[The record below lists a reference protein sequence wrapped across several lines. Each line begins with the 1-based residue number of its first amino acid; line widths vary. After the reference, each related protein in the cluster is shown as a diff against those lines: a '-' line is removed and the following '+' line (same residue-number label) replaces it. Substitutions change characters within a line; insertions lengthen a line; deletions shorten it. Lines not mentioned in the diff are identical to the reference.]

1 MSKKSNTSITNLQ
14 RDVIQIPATRIYSNR
29 NIPLSPNNSF
39 KKKDKDKDKND
50 FCMKKFSYIPKNP
63 SLLNNTEN
71 NIIDSNSHNFD
82 KKGEINSIFDVKK
95 LSKKTNG
102 ILISNFKKN
111 SKGNLFI
118 PNKRL
123 SPNRYQLNSDN
134 KTNYYSNNSIFV
146 NNKLK
151 SPENKSKII
160 KFTEKS
166 NRRNIKDKDID
177 KAGRIITI
185 EDIGMSGEHRKI
197 LKKCLSKPNY
207 TNDNIINNNFNIN
220 NLIYND
226 SNETFTSS
234 KIKKHKSIKSN
245 NKSNNLNSYQ
255 NNAIKGELIQ
265 NIKKS
270 NLPSYAINNKN
281 NSQILESQKNNESIQ
296 NLPKDYT
303 INKRSTHN
311 IIREFKYKNRSKS
324 KSKSKN
330 KDRNINERFS
340 GNIKLKS
347 QVNNNNININN
358 VYINLENNKNKDYYS
373 SECEFK
379 PIIRDDINKNSYT
392 EIYNKSNKNSKKELT
407 LSNNQILTNIKK
419 LWKKVGGVTEQ
430 YKIYFNENIIYSN
443 NDDKQYFYTKEKENL
458 INVIN
463 LLDKLNKNIN
473 YRNSINFQ
481 LKNFNKNQN
490 YIKIEEISKLLIYL
504 RASTINVINDFINFK
519 KEIAYDLANNKYIL
533 NNINNF
539 PYNYLYQIE
548 NDTSYLSSH
557 AVLSS
562 LFKFSKY
569 SDPFLLTPS
578 RDCKDNK
585 YNVLPLKE
593 NVLQEIQKTNYFLMR
608 EKMNREEK
616 KRISGRSPN
625 NNYAFNRNSNM
636 ARKTNDN
643 KVIKILTNRDNKFY
657 NLSFCQNI
665 YDFSI
670 NSNEIHKNKNE
681 NNKIIFC
688 KNSSFELI
696 NKIKQ
701 FEEKYMKFCSNVY
714 NLEIRNN
721 IQNQVKGQNDYNKIF
736 IPCSKASTFEIIFN
750 KKINDNQKNLLEVL
764 KNENNPQDKNSI
776 CSNIINFQ
784 IKNKYLEL
792 NKRKFDIKYLSCL
805 KAQNFEING
814 IIKAN
819 NITNNNLKNNNSQM
833 SQIQSNIPQN
843 INPQNKNPNPNIIK
857 GTTPIQN
864 NVPRNTSNANFININ
879 QIVSPFNKAAYPPIE
894 LIYNAYLKTVSNDVK
909 ISFKINPNIY
919 YYSTIGVSPKII
931 LFKQNSSILF
941 GMATL
946 SYDPTKMNQRSLMI
960 TSISCSSNYSIIKT
974 LLLLVAYC
982 DKEIEYDE
990 LVLSLYFY
998 QSETEKDKYI
1008 LNEEYQNMIKTQTK
1022 FRWTALENTGNERKI
1037 KYNYRKEFALNK
1049 NVMMPNI
1056 NNAIKNVK
1064 NYSQIRFYRFIKYN
1078 QTACGRG
1085 LYAKEYTFLF
1095 NVINL
1100 VLIYGKDPNNNDDEL
1115 NILFS
1120 KISGLKKKRLLKMIS
1135 EFNNVFYNRLNLFV
1149 EELGKNENKVYSEV
1163 LFKRFLPQFGKIE
1176 KDKFVGLSYCDISTN
1191 FSSIFKKRINGF
1203 EYNIISINNFN
1214 IEVFLLSNE
1223 KNNVDFNYLYFFKS
1237 ENESISFILYE
1248 LSPSSENEIEN
1259 SGNDNYKN
1267 DLFNK
1272 ILKKILTKD
1281 SEEPAKLYKKIG
1293 IPSFRYHPLF
1303 KKENI
1308 EQFKFSD
1315 CEILDGDDWFDFC
1328 IENNKNDSLFS
1339 FPELNNNK
1347 EDDVKIV
1354 NNGFAIGIINPD
1366 LTVDYHIPAL
1376 NIYYISKNCWIKR

>member
-1 MSKKSNTSITNLQ
+1 MSKISNTSITNMP

-29 NIPLSPNNSF
+29 NIPISPNNSF
-39 KKKDKDKDKND
+39 KKKEKDKDNNGYYK
-50 FCMKKFSYIPKNP
+50 KKFSYIPKNP

-118 PNKRL
+118 PNKRN
-123 SPNRYQLNSDN
+123 SPTRYQLNLEN
-134 KTNYYSNNSIFV
+134 KSNRYSNNSNFMT
-146 NNKLK
+146 NKLK

-185 EDIGMSGEHRKI
+185 EDTVISGEHRKI

-220 NLIYND
+220 NLIYSD

-255 NNAIKGELIQ
+255 NNMPKSDLIKK
-265 NIKKS
+265 IKKS

-281 NSQILESQKNNESIQ
+281 NSQILDSQKNMENIQ
-296 NLPKDYT
+296 NLPKEYT
-303 INKRSTHN
+303 INKRSIHN
-311 IIREFKYKNRSKS
+311 IIREFKDRSKTRS

-330 KDRNINERFS
+330 KKVNERFS

-358 VYINLENNKNKDYYS
+358 VFINLENNKNKDYYNNES
-373 SECEFK
+373 EFK

-392 EIYNKSNKNSKKELT
+392 EIYNKSNKNSKKELA
-407 LSNNQILTNIKK
+407 LSNNQILSSIKQ
-419 LWKKVGGVTEQ
+419 LWKRVGGVTEQ
-430 YKIYFNENIIYSN
+430 YKINFNENIIYSN
-443 NDDKQYFYTKEKENL
+443 NDDKQYFYIKEKENL

-463 LLDKLNKNIN
+463 LLEKLNKNIN

-481 LKNFNKNQN
+481 LKNLNNNQN

-504 RASTINVINDFINFK
+504 RASTINVINDFINF
-519 KEIAYDLANNKYIL
+519 
-533 NNINNF
+533 NF

-557 AVLSS
+557 EVLSS

-578 RDCKDNK
+578 RDTKDNK

-593 NVLQEIQKTNYFLMR
+593 NILQEIQKANYFLIR
-608 EKMNREEK
+608 EKMSREEK
-616 KRISGRSPN
+616 KRISGRSPI
-625 NNYAFNRNSNM
+625 NNYTLIRNSNM
-636 ARKTNDN
+636 PRKTNDN
-643 KVIKILTNRDNKFY
+643 KVIKIITNRYYKFD

-670 NSNEIHKNKNE
+670 NNNEIHKNENE

-688 KNSSFELI
+688 KNSSFEII
-696 NKIKQ
+696 NKKKH
-701 FEEKYMKFCSNVY
+701 FEGKYMKICPKVY
-714 NLEIRNN
+714 NLEIAKN
-721 IQNQVKGQNDYNKIF
+721 IQNQNNVLNNFNKVF
-736 IPCSKASTFEIIFN
+736 IPCSKTSVFEIIFN
-750 KKINDNQKNLLEVL
+750 QKNINNHKNLKEVQ
-764 KNENNPQDKNSI
+764 KNENNPQGKYSI
-776 CSNIINFQ
+776 CSNIINLE
-784 IKNKYLEL
+784 IKNKNIEMD
-792 NKRKFDIKYLSCL
+792 KRKFDTKYFSCL
-805 KAQNFEING
+805 KTQNFEIKG
-814 IIKAN
+814 IIK
-819 NITNNNLKNNNSQM
+819 TNNTTNHSVKSNNPQM
-833 SQIQSNIPQN
+833 SQIQNNIPPN
-843 INPQNKNPNPNIIK
+843 FNPQNNNPNIIR
-857 GTTPIQN
+857 GTAPIQKN
-864 NVPRNTSNANFININ
+864 TTQNTSNANFININ

-1008 LNEEYQNMIKTQTK
+1008 LNEEYKNMIKTQTK

-1037 KYNYRKEFALNK
+1037 KYKYRKEFALNK
-1049 NVMMPNI
+1049 NVIMPNL
-1056 NNAIKNVK
+1056 NNSIKTVK
-1064 NYSQIRFYRFIKYN
+1064 NYTQIRFYRFIKFN

-1115 NILFS
+1115 NIVFS

-1135 EFNNVFYNRLNLFV
+1135 EFNNVLYNRLNLFV

-1176 KDKFVGLSYCDISTN
+1176 KDKFLGLSYCDISTN
-1191 FSSIFKKRINGF
+1191 FSSILKKKINGF
-1203 EYNIISINNFN
+1203 EYNIISIKNFN

-1223 KNNVDFNYLYFFKS
+1223 KNNEDFNYLYFFKS

-1248 LSPSSENEIEN
+1248 LSPSSEKEIES

-1267 DLFNK
+1267 ELINK

-1293 IPSFRYHPLF
+1293 IPSFRYHPTF
-1303 KKENI
+1303 KKEDIN
-1308 EQFKFSD
+1308 QYKFSD

-1339 FPELNNNK
+1339 FPEQNINN
-1347 EDDVKIV
+1347 EDDIKVI
-1354 NNGFAIGIINPD
+1354 NNGFIIGIINPD

-1376 NIYYISKNCWIKR
+1376 NIYYINKNCWIKR

>member
-1 MSKKSNTSITNLQ
+1 MSKKSNTSITNQ
-14 RDVIQIPATRIYSNR
+14 PRDVIQIPATRIYSNR
-29 NIPLSPNNSF
+29 NIPLSPSNSF
-39 KKKDKDKDKND
+39 KKKDKDKDKNEYYR
-50 FCMKKFSYIPKNP
+50 KKFSYIPKNP

-102 ILISNFKKN
+102 ILISNIKKN

-118 PNKRL
+118 PNKRF
-123 SPNRYQLNSDN
+123 SPTKYKLNNLDN
-134 KTNYYSNNSIFV
+134 KSNCCSNNSIFMI
-146 NNKLK
+146 NKFK

-166 NRRNIKDKDID
+166 NRKNIKDKDFD

-185 EDIGMSGEHRKI
+185 EDIGFSGEQKKI

-207 TNDNIINNNFNIN
+207 TNDNITSNNFNIN

-234 KIKKHKSIKSN
+234 KIKKHRSIRTN
-245 NKSNNLNSYQ
+245 NKNNNLNSYQ
-255 NNAIKGELIQ
+255 KNLPKSDIIQ
-265 NIKKS
+265 KIKKS
-270 NLPSYAINNKN
+270 NFQTYANNKN
-281 NSQILESQKNNESIQ
+281 NSQILDSQKSSENIQ

-311 IIREFKYKNRSKS
+311 IIREFKYKDRS

-330 KDRNINERFS
+330 KDKNERFS
-340 GNIKLKS
+340 GNIKLKN

-358 VYINLENNKNKDYYS
+358 VYINLENNKTKDYYNNES
-373 SECEFK
+373 EFK
-379 PIIRDDINKNSYT
+379 SIIRDDINKNSYT
-392 EIYNKSNKNSKKELT
+392 EIYNKSNKNSKKELS
-407 LSNNQILTNIKK
+407 LSNNQILSDIKK

-430 YKIYFNENIIYSN
+430 YKIFFNENIIYSN
-443 NDDKQYFYTKEKENL
+443 NDDKQYFYLKEKENL
-458 INVIN
+458 INVLN
-463 LLDKLNKNIN
+463 LLDKINKNIS

-481 LKNFNKNQN
+481 LKNLNINQN

-504 RASTINVINDFINFK
+504 RAATINVINDFINLK
-519 KEIAYDLANNKYIL
+519 KEISYDLVNNKYVL

-548 NDTSYLSSH
+548 NDTLYLSSH
-557 AVLSS
+557 EILSS

-578 RDCKDNK
+578 RDSKDNK

-593 NVLQEIQKTNYFLMR
+593 NTLQEIQKANYFLIR
-608 EKMNREEK
+608 EKMGREEK
-616 KRISGRSPN
+616 KRISGRSPT
-625 NNYAFNRNSNM
+625 NNYTLNRNSNLG
-636 ARKTNDN
+636 RKTNDS
-643 KVIKILTNRDNKFY
+643 KIIKLLTKRDYKFD
-657 NLSFCQNI
+657 NLFFFQNI
-665 YDFSI
+665 SDFSI
-670 NSNEIHKNKNE
+670 NSKEIHKNE
-681 NNKIIFC
+681 SDKIIFSN
-688 KNSSFELI
+688 NSNFELI
-696 NKIKQ
+696 SKMRH
-701 FEEKYMKFCSNVY
+701 FEEKYIKFCPNVN
-714 NLEIRNN
+714 NLEIKSNIKNQNKDQKNLNN
-721 IQNQVKGQNDYNKIF
+721 IF
-736 IPCSKASTFEIIFN
+736 CPCSKTSALEIIFN
-750 KKINDNQKNLLEVL
+750 QKNNDKHKNLQVTS
-764 KNENNPQDKNSI
+764 KNENYLQEKNSI
-776 CSNIINFQ
+776 CPNIINFEIQ
-784 IKNKYLEL
+784 NKNNEL
-792 NKRKFDIKYLSCL
+792 QKRKFDIKYLSCF
-805 KAQNFEING
+805 KSHNFEIKG
-814 IIKAN
+814 IVKIN
-819 NITNNNLKNNNSQM
+819 NSTNQNHKIINNNSQM
-833 SQIQSNIPQN
+833 SQIQNNIPQN
-843 INPQNKNPNPNIIK
+843 INPQNNNQNPNIIR
-857 GTTPIQN
+857 GTAPIQKN
-864 NVPRNTSNANFININ
+864 IPQNASNPNFVNIN

-946 SYDPTKMNQRSLMI
+946 SYDPTKINQRSLMI

-982 DKEIEYDE
+982 DREIEYDE

-1037 KYNYRKEFALNK
+1037 KYNYKKEFALNK
-1049 NVMMPNI
+1049 NVMIPNI
-1056 NNAIKNVK
+1056 KNAIKIVK
-1064 NYSQIRFYRFIKYN
+1064 NYTQIRFYRFIKYN

-1085 LYAKEYTFLF
+1085 LNAKEYTFLF

-1100 VLIYGKDPNNNDDEL
+1100 VLIYGKDPSNNDDEL

-1120 KISGLKKKRLLKMIS
+1120 RISGLKKKRLLKMIT
-1135 EFNNVFYNRLNLFV
+1135 EFNNVFYNRINLFV
-1149 EELGKNENKVYSEV
+1149 EELGKNENKIYSEV

-1176 KDKFVGLSYCDISTN
+1176 KDKFLGLSYCDISTN

-1214 IEVFLLSNE
+1214 IEVFLLSND
-1223 KNNVDFNYLYFFKS
+1223 KNNEDFNYIYFFKS

-1248 LSPSSENEIEN
+1248 LSPMNEKEIEN
-1259 SGNDNYKN
+1259 SGNDNYKK

-1293 IPSFRYHPLF
+1293 IPSFRYHPIF
-1303 KKENI
+1303 KNENI
-1308 EQFKFSD
+1308 NQYKFSD

-1328 IENNKNDSLFS
+1328 IENNKSDSLFS
-1339 FPELNNNK
+1339 FPETNNENT
-1347 EDDVKIV
+1347 DDIKII
-1354 NNGFAIGIINPD
+1354 NNGFVIGIINPD

-1376 NIYYISKNCWIKR
+1376 NIYYINKNCWIKR

>member
-1 MSKKSNTSITNLQ
+1 MSKKSNTSLTNQ
-14 RDVIQIPATRIYSNR
+14 PREVIQIPATRIYSNR

-50 FCMKKFSYIPKNP
+50 YKKKFSYIPKNP

-71 NIIDSNSHNFD
+71 NNIDSNSNNFD

-95 LSKKTNG
+95 LSKRANG

-118 PNKRL
+118 PNKKL
-123 SPNRYQLNSDN
+123 SPTRYTLNLDN
-134 KTNYYSNNSIFV
+134 KSNCYSSNSIFMT
-146 NNKLK
+146 NKLK

-166 NRRNIKDKDID
+166 CRRNRDKELD

-220 NLIYND
+220 NLIYSD

-234 KIKKHKSIKSN
+234 KIKNHKSKKSN

-255 NNAIKGELIQ
+255 NSMPKTDLIQ
-265 NIKKS
+265 KIKKS
-270 NLPSYAINNKN
+270 NLTSYAINNKN
-281 NSQILESQKNNESIQ
+281 NSQILDSQKKNESIQ

-303 INKRSTHN
+303 IDKRSNHN
-311 IIREFKYKNRSKS
+311 IIKELKYKDRSKS

-330 KDRNINERFS
+330 KDKNINERFS

-358 VYINLENNKNKDYYS
+358 VYINLENNKNKDYFNNES
-373 SECEFK
+373 EFK
-379 PIIRDDINKNSYT
+379 PVIKDDLNKNSYT
-392 EIYNKSNKNSKKELT
+392 EIFYKSNKNSKKELT
-407 LSNNQILTNIKK
+407 LNNNQILSNIKK

-430 YKIYFNENIIYSN
+430 YKINFNENIIYSN
-443 NDDKQYFYTKEKENL
+443 NDDKQYFYIKEKENL

-481 LKNFNKNQN
+481 LKNLNSNQN
-490 YIKIEEISKLLIYL
+490 YIKIEEISKLLTYL

-557 AVLSS
+557 EVLSS

-578 RDCKDNK
+578 RDCKDYK

-593 NVLQEIQKTNYFLMR
+593 NTLQEIQKANYFLIR
-608 EKMNREEK
+608 EKMCREEK

-625 NNYAFNRNSNM
+625 NNNYTFIRNSNIP
-636 ARKTNDN
+636 KKNN
-643 KVIKILTNRDNKFY
+643 ESKIIKIVTKRDYKFD
-657 NLSFCQNI
+657 NLSFYQNI

-670 NSNEIHKNKNE
+670 KSNENHKNE
-681 NNKIIFC
+681 NNKIIFF
-688 KNSSFELI
+688 KNSSFEVI
-696 NKIKQ
+696 NKM
-701 FEEKYMKFCSNVY
+701 KYFDGKNIKFCPNVY
-714 NLEIRNN
+714 NLEIKNN
-721 IQNQVKGQNDYNKIF
+721 IQNQEKGQKGFKKIF
-736 IPCSKASTFEIIFN
+736 IPCSKTSALEIIFN
-750 KKINDNQKNLLEVL
+750 KKNNDIYKNLKVNAN
-764 KNENNPQDKNSI
+764 NENYHQEKNSI
-776 CSNIINFQ
+776 CSNIINFE
-784 IKNKYLEL
+784 IKNKNAEKT
-792 NKRKFDIKYLSCL
+792 KRKFDTNYLSCL
-805 KAQNFEING
+805 KTENFEIKG
-814 IIKAN
+814 LIKAN
-819 NITNNNLKNNNSQM
+819 NTTNQRMVNNNSQIPQM
-833 SQIQSNIPQN
+833 NYNIPQKTKAQNNNPNIIQGTAPIQRNIPQN
-843 INPQNKNPNPNIIK
+843 ASNP
-857 GTTPIQN
+857 
-864 NVPRNTSNANFININ
+864 NFININ

-946 SYDPTKMNQRSLMI
+946 SYDPTKINQRSLMI

-982 DKEIEYDE
+982 DREIEYDE

-1008 LNEEYQNMIKTQTK
+1008 LNEEYQKMIKTQTK

-1056 NNAIKNVK
+1056 YKAKKIVK
-1064 NYSQIRFYRFIKYN
+1064 DYTQIRFYRFIKYN
-1078 QTACGRG
+1078 QTSCGRG
-1085 LYAKEYTFLF
+1085 LSAKEYTFLF

-1135 EFNNVFYNRLNLFV
+1135 EFNSVFYNRLNLFV
-1149 EELGKNENKVYSEV
+1149 EELGKNENKIYSEV
-1163 LFKRFLPQFGKIE
+1163 LFKRFLPYFGKIE
-1176 KDKFVGLSYCDISTN
+1176 KDKFLGLSACDISTN

-1203 EYNIISINNFN
+1203 EYNIISIDNFD

-1223 KNNVDFNYLYFFKS
+1223 KNIEDFNYLYFFKS

-1248 LSPSSENEIEN
+1248 LSPSSEKEIES

-1293 IPSFRYHPLF
+1293 IPSFRYHPTF
-1303 KKENI
+1303 QKENI
-1308 EQFKFSD
+1308 EKYKFSD

-1339 FPELNNNK
+1339 FPEQNNNN
-1347 EDDVKIV
+1347 ENDTKII